1 MIINIL
7 VSMIARSLT
16 RVAMGLFFLL
26 VLAQQASAQVTSFSL
41 AGNVSQGQGTLNLFR
56 PNNNKLNITPEYLEA
71 FRQDCEGQIILA
83 IDVNEAANGS
93 EKADTQGVA
102 LERVELSFVVDG
114 QTHIFTE
121 FESTTRSML
130 RPVNVSTPASYYTLL
145 GTAGTDR
152 VSSDPDSD
160 INGSSFDATIKM
172 PVNIDI
178 SNATSATVTIVFL
191 DTDTA
196 QGDPEAF
203 YDYSNGFESV
213 ALVSAADAA
222 YLDALAPG
230 HLGAPLVLKSD
241 GSETL
246 SWTYF
251 PSSQSYYLVSYED
264 LFPNRGDYDFNDL
277 VVAYQVAVGHNA
289 NAAASVIQG
298 NGFLIARGAAYQHD
312 WHLRIA
318 LPETVTGSATQ
329 SVYAY
334 GSETPM
340 AGYPRQSTV
349 LGSIDLPMVE
359 SIAEIFSDGG
369 STYVNT
375 FAEQSI
381 QKGPRFEFSVSL
393 DNPVPMNQIGA
404 APFDPYLYVHDT
416 AYEVHLLGK
425 APVLPYS
432 RNELDGHTVFKDEN
446 GYPFAMII
454 PDYWEP
460 PLAAEDIG
468 LAYPDFIDFI
478 NSQGSRSSNWYM
490 RPQQGRVKVIDF
502 FNW

>member
-1 MIINIL
+1 MMTKL
-7 VSMIARSLT
+7 MKSIARLDT
-16 RVAMGLFFLL
+16 KAALGLGILFGVA
-26 VLAQQASAQVTSFSL
+26 QPASALVTSYSL
-41 AGNVSQGQGTLNLFR
+41 AGNVSQGQGTMNLLR
-56 PNNNKLNITPEYLEA
+56 PNNNKLTVTAQDLEA
-71 FRQDCEGQIILA
+71 FRQDCDGQLILA
-83 IDVNEAANGS
+83 IDVNEAADGS
-93 EKADTQGVA
+93 EKAETQGVA
-102 LERVELSFVVDG
+102 LQSVELTFVVNG
-114 QTHIFTE
+114 QTYVFSE

-130 RPVNVSTPASYYTLL
+130 RPINVSTPASYYTLL

-152 VSSDPDSD
+152 VSSNPDSD

-178 SNATSATVTIVFL
+178 SQATSASVRIVFL

-230 HLGAPLVLKSD
+230 HIGAPLVLKGD
-241 GSETL
+241 GSETI
-246 SWTYF
+246 SWTYY

-298 NGFLIARGAAYQHD
+298 NGFLIARGAAYEHD
-312 WHLRIA
+312 WHLRIT
-318 LPETVTGSATQ
+318 LPETVTGTATQ

-334 GSETPM
+334 GSETPL

-349 LGSIDLPMVE
+349 LGSLDLAMVE
-359 SIAEIFSDGG
+359 GIATIFSDGG

-375 FAEQSI
+375 FPEQNI
-381 QKGPRFEFSVSL
+381 QKGPRFEFTVNL
-393 DNPVPMNQIGA
+393 DNPVPMNQIGS

-416 AYEVHLLGK
+416 GYEVHLLGK
-425 APVLPYS
+425 APVLSYS
-432 RNELDGHTVFKDEN
+432 RNELDGHSVFKDEN
-446 GYPFAMII
+446 GFPFAMII

-468 LAYPDFIDFI
+468 LAYPEFIDFI
-478 NSQGSRSSNWYM
+478 SSQGSRSSNWYM
-490 RPQQGRVKVIDF
+490 RPQQNRVKVIDF